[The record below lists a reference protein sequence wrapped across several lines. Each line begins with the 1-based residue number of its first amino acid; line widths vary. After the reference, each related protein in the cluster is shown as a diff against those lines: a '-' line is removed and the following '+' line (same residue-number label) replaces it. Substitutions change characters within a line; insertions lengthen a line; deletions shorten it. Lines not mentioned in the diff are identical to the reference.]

1 MKNKSTKNHNAT
13 MMLERLFEA
22 LGCKFVTVKPPKNFT
37 AKVMRRI
44 RKARKNSK

>member
-1 MKNKSTKNHNAT
+1 MKTAKNHNAT

-22 LGCKFVTVKPPKNFT
+22 LGCKFVTVTPPPDFT

-44 RKARKNSK
+44 RKARKASK